1 MSQTSIAR
9 WDEWFSTGATAEAI
23 PEPCVF
29 VLFGASGDLARR
41 KLLPALFQLFQRG
54 LLPEGFAL
62 VGASLARMDREA
74 FRASVRESLEQ
85 RVGELD
91 DVAWRLFARRLDH
104 VTMDLSSE
112 EDYARLGE
120 RLSQVD
126 REHGTRGNRLFYLSV
141 SPTLFGPVVDHLG
154 SSGLARARSGSWV
167 RIIVEKPFGTDLASA
182 RALNARLHRYFD
194 ESNIFR
200 MDHYLGKEMVQ
211 NLLVLRFANGLFEP
225 LWNRQ
230 HIDHVQITN
239 AETLGVEGRG
249 GYYEQSGA
257 VRDMIQ
263 GHVFQVLSLLAMEPP
278 ADLSPESVR
287 SAKVELLQ
295 TARAFSPERI
305 RTECVRG
312 QYSPGVMGGR
322 LVPGYRQEPGVAG
335 DSGVE
340 SYALLTLRFDS
351 IRWAGVPFYVRSG
364 KRLRERVTEVVVHFK
379 PGLFQFPGLEGQEQ
393 TMGNRLVIRIQPDE
407 GLALRINT
415 KVPGRGL
422 RMRDV
427 DLSFLYSQGFGER
440 LPEAYEPLLLEGL
453 LGNST
458 LYTRRDMVERSWEL
472 VMPVLE
478 AWSATKAEP
487 NYAAGTWG
495 PQAAQRLLESQG
507 RAWHR
512 G

>member
-1 MSQTSIAR
+1 MTRTATASWEERVSN
-9 WDEWFSTGATAEAI
+9 GATAEAI

-41 KLLPALFQLFQRG
+41 KLLPALFRLFERG

-62 VGASLARMDREA
+62 VGASLAAMDREA

-85 RVGELD
+85 AMGALD
-91 DVAWRLFARRLDH
+91 GIAWQVFARKLEH
-104 VTMDLSSE
+104 VTMDLSRT
-112 EDYARLGE
+112 EDYSRLAERLG
-120 RLSQVD
+120 QVE

-141 SPTLFGPVVDHLG
+141 APSLFGPVVDHLG
-154 SSGLARARSGSWV
+154 ASGLSRARAGAWA

-194 ESNIFR
+194 EPSIFR

-211 NLLVLRFANGLFEP
+211 NLLVLRFANRLFEP

-249 GYYEQSGA
+249 GYYEQSGV

-278 ADLSPESVR
+278 EDLSPESVR

-305 RTECVRG
+305 RTECIRG
-312 QYSPGVMGGR
+312 QYGAGQVSGAP
-322 LVPGYRQEPGVAG
+322 VPGYRQEPGVAV

-340 SYALLTLRFDS
+340 TYALLTMRFDS
-351 IRWAGVPFYVRSG
+351 LRWAGVPFYVRSG
-364 KRLRERVTEVVVHFK
+364 KRLEERVTEVAVQFK
-379 PGLFQFPGLEGQEQ
+379 PGLFRFPGLEGQEQ
-393 TMGNRLVIRIQPDE
+393 TGANQLVLRIQPKE
-407 GLALRINT
+407 GLVLRINT

-422 RMRDV
+422 GMREV
-427 DLSFLYSQGFGER
+427 DLSFLYAQAFDER

-453 LGNST
+453 LGIST

-478 AWSATKAEP
+478 AWSETKAEP

-495 PQAAQRLLESQG
+495 PAAARQLLEGQG
-507 RAWHR
+507 RAWNR

>member
-1 MSQTSIAR
+1 V
-9 WDEWFSTGATAEAI
+9 AEAI

-29 VLFGASGDLARR
+29 VLFGASGDLAQR
-41 KLLPALFQLFQRG
+41 KLLPALYQLFLRG
-54 LLPEGFAL
+54 LLPEGFTL
-62 VGASLARMDREA
+62 LGASLARMDREA
-74 FRASVRESLEQ
+74 FRASVRQSLE
-85 RVGELD
+85 RAGVELEG
-91 DVAWRLFARRLDH
+91 VAWQLFARGLDH
-104 VTMDLSSE
+104 VTMDLSRE
-112 EDYARLGE
+112 EDYRRLAERLGE
-120 RLSQVD
+120 ID
-126 REHGTRGNRLFYLSV
+126 RERGTRGNRLFYLSV
-141 SPTLFGPVVDHLG
+141 APKLFGPVVDHLG
-154 SSGLARARSGSWV
+154 ASGLARARSESWV

-194 ESNIFR
+194 EASIFR

-211 NLLVLRFANGLFEP
+211 NLLVLRFANSLFEP

-249 GYYEQSGA
+249 GYYEQSGV

-287 SAKVELLQ
+287 DAKVELLQ
-295 TARAFSPERI
+295 TARAFSAERI
-305 RTECVRG
+305 RTECARG
-312 QYSPGVMGGR
+312 QYAPGMSGGR
-322 LVPGYRQEPGVAG
+322 RVPGYRQEPGVAV

-340 SYALLTLRFDS
+340 TYALLTLRFDS
-351 IRWAGVPFYVRSG
+351 LRWAGVPFYVRSG
-364 KRLRERVTEVVVHFK
+364 KRLKERVTEVVVQFK
-379 PGLFQFPGLEGQEQ
+379 PGPFQLPGFEQRGQSTANQ
-393 TMGNRLVIRIQPDE
+393 LIIRIQPEE
-407 GLALRINT
+407 GLLLRINT

-422 RMRDV
+422 RTREV
-427 DLSFLYSQGFGER
+427 DLSFLYADGFGGR

-472 VMPVLE
+472 IMPVLE

-495 PQAAQRLLESQG
+495 PSAASRLLASQG
-507 RAWHR
+507 RGWSR

>member
-1 MSQTSIAR
+1 MIQTATAR
-9 WDEWFSTGATAEAI
+9 WDERTSIGAAAEAI

-41 KLLPALFQLFQRG
+41 KLLPALFRLFERG
-54 LLPEGFAL
+54 LLPEGFSL
-62 VGASLARMDREA
+62 VGASLARVDREA

-85 RVGELD
+85 AVEELD
-91 DVAWRLFARRLDH
+91 PVAWQVFARRLDH
-104 VTMDLSSE
+104 VTMDLSRA
-112 EDYARLGE
+112 EDYARLGA
-120 RLSQVD
+120 RLEEVD
-126 REHGTRGNRLFYLSV
+126 RERGARGNRLFYLSV
-141 SPTLFGPVVDHLG
+141 APSLFGTVVDHLG
-154 SSGLARARSGSWV
+154 ASGLSRTRPGSWV

-194 ESNIFR
+194 EPSIFR

-249 GYYEQSGA
+249 GYYEQSGV

-278 ADLSPESVR
+278 EDLSPEAMR

-295 TARAFSPERI
+295 TVRAFTPERI

-312 QYSPGVMGGR
+312 QYGPGWLSSAR
-322 LVPGYRQEPGVAG
+322 VPGYRQEPGVAA

-340 SYALLTLRFDS
+340 TYALLTMRFDS
-351 IRWAGVPFYVRSG
+351 LRWAGVPFYVRSG
-364 KRLRERVTEVVVHFK
+364 KRLKERVTEVVVQFK
-379 PGLFQFPGLEGQEQ
+379 PGLLRFPGVEGQEQ
-393 TMGNRLVIRIQPDE
+393 LGANRLVIRIQPEE

-422 RMRDV
+422 GMREV
-427 DLSFLYSQGFGER
+427 DLSFLYAQAFGGR

-453 LGNST
+453 LGIST

-478 AWSATKAEP
+478 AWGATKAEP

-495 PQAAQRLLESQG
+495 PAAARQLLESQG
-507 RAWHR
+507 RAWNR
-512 G
+512 E

>member
-1 MSQTSIAR
+1 MAQTAILNREERISI
-9 WDEWFSTGATAEAI
+9 GAAGEAI
-23 PEPCVF
+23 PEPCIF

-41 KLLPALFQLFQRG
+41 KLLPALFRLFERG
-54 LLPEGFAL
+54 LLPEGFTL
-62 VGASLARMDREA
+62 VGASLADMDREA

-85 RVGELD
+85 AVGQLD
-91 DVAWRLFARRLDH
+91 AVAWQVFARKLDH
-104 VTMDLSSE
+104 VTMDLSRA
-112 EDYARLGE
+112 EDYGRLAERLGQVE
-120 RLSQVD
+120 RQ
-126 REHGTRGNRLFYLSV
+126 RNTRGNRLFYLSV
-141 SPTLFGPVVDHLG
+141 APTLFGTVVDQLG
-154 SSGLARARSGSWV
+154 AAGLNRARSGSWT

-182 RALNARLHRYFD
+182 RALNARLHRHFD
-194 ESNIFR
+194 EPSIFR

-239 AETLGVEGRG
+239 AETLGMEGRG

-257 VRDMIQ
+257 MRDMIQ
-263 GHVFQVLSLLAMEPP
+263 GHVFQVLSLLGMEPP
-278 ADLSPESVR
+278 EDLSPEAVR

-295 TARAFSPERI
+295 SVRAFFPERI

-312 QYSPGVMGGR
+312 QYGPGYLGGAR
-322 LVPGYRQEPGVAG
+322 VPGYRQEPGVAV

-340 SYALLTLRFDS
+340 TYALLTMRFDS
-351 IRWAGVPFYVRSG
+351 LRWAGVPFYVRSG
-364 KRLRERVTEVVVHFK
+364 KRLKERVTEVVVQFK
-379 PGLFQFPGLEGQEQ
+379 PGLFRFPGVEGQEQ
-393 TMGNRLVIRIQPDE
+393 LGANRLVIRIQPEE

-422 RMRDV
+422 GMREV
-427 DLSFLYSQGFGER
+427 DLSFLYAQAFGGR

-453 LGNST
+453 LGLST

-472 VMPVLE
+472 LMPVLE

-495 PQAAQRLLESQG
+495 PAAARQLLGAQG
-507 RAWHR
+507 RAWNR
-512 G
+512 E

>member
-1 MSQTSIAR
+1 MSQTATAR
-9 WDEWFSTGATAEAI
+9 GEQWNSTGATAEAA

-41 KLLPALFQLFQRG
+41 KLLPALFQLYQRG
-54 LLPEGFAL
+54 LLPESFAL
-62 VGASLARMDREA
+62 VGASLSPLGREG
-74 FRASVRESLEQ
+74 FQASIRSSLEQ
-85 RVGELD
+85 SLGEQD
-91 DVAWRLFARRLDH
+91 GTAWQAFARRLDY
-104 VTMDLSSE
+104 VAMDLSRA
-112 EDYARLGE
+112 EDYTRLGE

-126 REHGTRGNRLFYLSV
+126 REWGTRGNRLFYLSV
-141 SPTLFGPVVDHLG
+141 APKLFGPVVDHLG
-154 SSGLARARSGSWV
+154 AAGLARARSGSWV
-167 RIIVEKPFGTDLASA
+167 RIIVEKPFGTDLSSA
-182 RALNARLHRYFD
+182 RQLNARLHRHFD
-194 ESNIFR
+194 ESSIYR

-239 AETLGVEGRG
+239 AEALGMEGRG
-249 GYYEQSGA
+249 GSYEQSGA

-278 ADLSPESVR
+278 QDLSPESVR
-287 SAKVELLQ
+287 SAKVEALQ

-312 QYSPGVMGGR
+312 QYGPGQSGGS
-322 LVPGYRQEPGVAG
+322 LVPGYRQERGVAA

-340 SYALLTLRFDS
+340 TYALLTMRFDS
-351 IRWAGVPFYVRSG
+351 MRWAGVPFYVRSG
-364 KRLRERVTEVVVHFK
+364 KRLKERVTEVVVRFK
-379 PGLFQFPGLEGQEQ
+379 PGPFHFPGLDGQEQ
-393 TMGNRLVIRIQPDE
+393 TEGNRLVIRIQPEE

-422 RMRDV
+422 RMREV
-427 DLSFLYSQGFGER
+427 DLSFLYAQGFGER

-478 AWSATKAEP
+478 AWGATKAEP

-495 PQAAQRLLESQG
+495 PAEARSLLESQG
-507 RAWHR
+507 RAWNR
-512 G
+512 E

>member
-1 MSQTSIAR
+1 MAQTAIATREERRSISAA
-9 WDEWFSTGATAEAI
+9 GEAI
-23 PEPCVF
+23 PEPCIF

-41 KLLPALFQLFQRG
+41 KLLPALFRLFERG
-54 LLPEGFAL
+54 LLPQEFTL
-62 VGASLARMDREA
+62 VGASLAAMDREA
-74 FRASVRESLEQ
+74 FRASVRQSLEQ
-85 RVGELD
+85 SGEKLD
-91 DVAWRLFARRLDH
+91 PVAWQLFARTLDH
-104 VTMDLSSE
+104 VTMDLSRG
-112 EDYARLGE
+112 EDYARLGARLGQLE
-120 RLSQVD
+120 RE
-126 REHGTRGNRLFYLSV
+126 RNTRGNRLFYLSV
-141 SPTLFGPVVDHLG
+141 APSLFGSVVDHLG
-154 SSGLARARSGSWV
+154 ASGLSRARSGSWA
-167 RIIVEKPFGTDLASA
+167 RIIVEKPFGTDLDSA

-194 ESNIFR
+194 EPSIFR

-278 ADLSPESVR
+278 EDLSPEAVR
-287 SAKVELLQ
+287 SAKVGLLQ
-295 TARAFSPERI
+295 TARAFTPERI
-305 RTECVRG
+305 RSECLRG
-312 QYSPGVMGGR
+312 QYGAGELGSAR
-322 LVPGYRQEPGVAG
+322 VPGYREEPGVAA

-340 SYALLTLRFDS
+340 TYALLTMRFDS
-351 IRWAGVPFYVRSG
+351 VRWAGVPFYVRSG
-364 KRLRERVTEVVVHFK
+364 KRLKERVTEVVVQFK
-379 PGLFQFPGLEGQEQ
+379 PGLFRFPGVEGEQ
-393 TMGNRLVIRIQPDE
+393 LGANRLIIRVQPQE

-422 RMRDV
+422 GTREV
-427 DLSFLYSQGFGER
+427 DLSFLYSQAFEGR

-453 LGNST
+453 LGLST

-478 AWSATKAEP
+478 AWSAAKAGP
-487 NYAAGTWG
+487 NYAAGSWG
-495 PQAAQRLLESQG
+495 PTEARQLLESQG
-507 RAWHR
+507 RSWNR
-512 G
+512 E

>member
-1 MSQTSIAR
+1 MT
-9 WDEWFSTGATAEAI
+9 ATARREELISIGGASE
-23 PEPCVF
+23 PASEPCVF

-54 LLPEGFAL
+54 LLPEGFTL

-74 FRASVRESLEQ
+74 FRASVRQSLEQ
-85 RVGELD
+85 TVGELD
-91 DVAWRLFARRLDH
+91 GAAWQLFARGLEH
-104 VTMDLSSE
+104 VTMDLSRG

-120 RLSQVD
+120 RLAQLEQE
-126 REHGTRGNRLFYLSV
+126 RGTRGNRLFYLSV
-141 SPTLFGPVVDHLG
+141 APSLFGPVVDHLG
-154 SSGLARARSGSWV
+154 ASGLARSGRGGWV
-167 RIIVEKPFGTDLASA
+167 RIIVEKPFGTDLDSA
-182 RALNARLHRYFD
+182 RELNARLHRYFD
-194 ESNIFR
+194 ESSIFR

-230 HIDHVQITN
+230 HVDHVQITN
-239 AETLGVEGRG
+239 AETLGMEGRG
-249 GYYEQSGA
+249 AYYEQSGV

-295 TARAFSPERI
+295 AVRDFTPERI
-305 RTECVRG
+305 RTECIRG
-312 QYSPGVMGGR
+312 QYAPGWTSGGQ
-322 LVPGYRQEPGVAG
+322 VPGYRQEPGVAP

-340 SYALLTLRFDS
+340 TYALLTMRFNS
-351 IRWAGVPFYVRSG
+351 LRWAGVPFYVRSG
-364 KRLRERVTEVVVHFK
+364 KRLKERVTEVVVQFK
-379 PGLFQFPGLEGQEQ
+379 PGPFRFPGLEGLEQ
-393 TMGNRLVIRIQPDE
+393 AAANQLVVRIQPEE
-407 GLALRINT
+407 GLVLRINT

-422 RMRDV
+422 RMREV
-427 DLSFLYSQGFGER
+427 DLSFLYAQSFGGR

-495 PQAAQRLLESQG
+495 PAAASHLLESQG
-507 RAWHR
+507 RAWNR